1 MKFSKQTI
9 DILKNFSQI
18 NSSIM
23 LTKGSFIM
31 TKSLNSVVYAEA
43 QISDVID
50 EDVGIYDLNSF
61 LNMINL
67 IGVDSEIVHDIT
79 TGEIIIRGDKTKTVE
94 RATDATTIAKPKK
107 RLEMPV
113 ADLVFKITASDLD
126 KLIKASR
133 MMKLTEMSVEP
144 IDGKLIIT
152 AKSKDSASTFSVEV
166 GDYEGDNVFNFD
178 IKIDNMQFI
187 NSDYKVEISAKGAA
201 KFTSESGNGVAY
213 VVVLES
219 SSQFK

>member
-43 QISDVID
+43 QIPDVID

-61 LNMINL
+61 LNMLNIV
-67 IGVDSEIVHDIT
+67 GVESDIQHDIS
-79 TGEIIIRGDKTKTVE
+79 TGEIIIRGDKTKIVE
-94 RATDATTIAKPKK
+94 RSADPTTIAKPKK

-113 ADLVFKITASDLD
+113 ADLVFQITSNDFE

-133 MMKLTEMSVEP
+133 MMKLTNLSVSP
-144 IDGKLIIT
+144 INGKLVMT
-152 AKSKDSASTFSVEV
+152 ANSKESASTFSVEV
-166 GDYEGDNVFNFD
+166 GEYEGDNVFNFD
-178 IKIDNMQFI
+178 MKVDNLLFI
-187 NSDYKVEISAKGAA
+187 NSDYKVEISSKGAA
-201 KFTSESGNGVAY
+201 KFSSENGVSY

-219 SSQFK
+219 TSKFQ

>member
-18 NSSIM
+18 NPSIM

-31 TKSLNSVVYAEA
+31 TKSLNSVTYAEA
-43 QISDVID
+43 QIPDVID

-61 LNMINL
+61 LNMLNVVGI
-67 IGVDSEIVHDIT
+67 DSEIVHDIT
-79 TGEIIIRGDKTKTVE
+79 TGEIVIRGDKMKIVE
-94 RATDATTIAKPKK
+94 RSADPTTIAKPKK

-113 ADLVFKITASDLD
+113 ADLIFQISANDLD

-133 MMKLTEMSVEP
+133 MMKLTDLSVQP
-144 IDGKLIIT
+144 IEGKLVIT
-152 AKSKDSASTFSVEV
+152 AKSKESASTFSVEV
-166 GDYEGDNVFNFD
+166 GEYEGDNVFNFD

-201 KFTSESGNGVAY
+201 KFSSENGVAY
-213 VVVLES
+213 VVVLEATS
-219 SSQFK
+219 KFQ

>member
-31 TKSLNSVVYAEA
+31 TKSLNSVVYAGA
-43 QISDVID
+43 QIPDVID

-61 LNMINL
+61 LNMLNIV
-67 IGVDSEIVHDIT
+67 GVESDIQHDIS
-79 TGEIIIRGDKTKTVE
+79 TGEIIIRGDKTKIVE
-94 RATDATTIAKPKK
+94 RSADPTTIAKPKK

-113 ADLVFKITASDLD
+113 ADLVFQITSNDFE

-133 MMKLTEMSVEP
+133 MMKLTNLSVSP
-144 IDGKLIIT
+144 INGKLVMT
-152 AKSKDSASTFSVEV
+152 ANSKESASTFSVEV
-166 GDYEGDNVFNFD
+166 GEYEGDNVFNFD
-178 IKIDNMQFI
+178 MKVDNLLFI
-187 NSDYKVEISAKGAA
+187 NSDYKVEISSKGAA
-201 KFTSESGNGVAY
+201 KFSSENGVSY

-219 SSQFK
+219 TSKFQ